1 MKLVCLTMGIKG
13 SKLHKIMRH
22 RSSLVPKGYVPIS
35 VGVNDETTKRFIV
48 HTTALSH
55 AYFLELLC
63 RSADEYG
70 FTNTG
75 VLRIPYET
83 RAFEEWMK
91 KDGKHKMGK
100 AKLSMLHLL
109 GFYCSSFIHLHN
121 AVTSNLQSFTLSS
134 SPINAD
140 QAATMAQPKALST
153 KEADIQMMLSTEV
166 HLGTK
171 NCDFQMERYVFKRRN
186 DGIYIINVGK
196 TWEKLQMAAR
206 VIVAIE
212 NPQDIIVQSARP
224 YGQRAVLKF
233 AQHTGAHAIAGR
245 HTPGT
250 FTNQLQTS
258 FSEPRLLILT
268 DPRTDHQP
276 IKEAALGNIPTIA
289 FCDTDSPMRYVDIG
303 IPANNK
309 GKHSIGCLF
318 WLLARMVLQM
328 RGAISQGHKWDVMVD
343 LFFYR
348 EPEEAKEEEDE
359 TAVAEYKDYGAGGA
373 IGLDDWSAQ
382 IPDAQWGADA
392 AQLPIAGAPVAA
404 ASWTGADAPV
414 AAGAADGW
422 EAVEAPVQTAEG
434 GDATGW

>member
-1 MKLVCLTMGIKG
+1 MAAEKV
-13 SKLHKIMRH
+13 
-22 RSSLVPKGYVPIS
+22 
-35 VGVNDETTKRFIV
+35 
-48 HTTALSH
+48 LS
-55 AYFLELLC
+55 
-63 RSADEYG
+63 
-70 FTNTG
+70 
-75 VLRIPYET
+75 
-83 RAFEEWMK
+83 
-91 KDGKHKMGK
+91 
-100 AKLSMLHLL
+100 
-109 GFYCSSFIHLHN
+109 
-121 AVTSNLQSFTLSS
+121 Q
-134 SPINAD
+134 
-140 QAATMAQPKALST
+140 
-153 KEADIQMMLSTEV
+153 KEIDIQMMLAADV

-171 NCDFQMERYVFKRRN
+171 NCDFQMERYVFKRRT

-233 AQHTGAHAIAGR
+233 AQYTGAHPIAGR

-276 IKEAALGNIPTIA
+276 IKESALGNIPTIA

-309 GKHSIGCLF
+309 GKNSIGCLF

-328 RGAISQGHKWDVMVD
+328 RGSIRPGYKWDVMVD

-348 EPEEAKEEEDE
+348 EPEETKEQEEEE
-359 TAVAEYKDYGAGGA
+359 VAAPDYGAIGEYSIPALGA
-373 IGLDDWSAQ
+373 IGADQWTTNQ
-382 IPDAQWGADA
+382 IADAQWGDAPAPPPAADWSA
-392 AQLPIAGAPVAA
+392 PQVPVAA
-404 ASWTGADAPV
+404 ADGWDSAPAPV
-414 AAGAADGW
+414 ATPLIDPTGGNPPAPSGW
-422 EAVEAPVQTAEG
+422 GEA
-434 GDATGW
+434 